1 MMSAELLEMC
11 RDFRQDME
19 ELKNQEKLYR
29 EMAASLS
36 VSSGS
41 SGGGSGKSDRTG
53 SFAMKIAGVTEM
65 IAIRHAMHEAEVQ
78 AGCMLIASLS
88 GLEAQ
93 ALHRYYICGDDFKL
107 IAKSLGYTV
116 EYIRRKRNQGVD
128 RLPGIVPESFLPRDY
143 EKKLRRYRAYVTRT
157 FGK

>member
-1 MMSAELLEMC
+1 MLSADLLEMC
-11 RDFRQDME
+11 RDYRRDME
-19 ELKNQEKLYR
+19 DLQNQEKLYR

-36 VSSGS
+36 ISSG

-53 SFAMKIAGVTEM
+53 SFALKIAGVTEM
-65 IAIRHAMHEAEVQ
+65 IDMRRAMHEAEVQ
-78 AGCMLIASLS
+78 AGCMLISSLS

-116 EYIRRKRNQGVD
+116 EYIRRKRNLGVD
-128 RLPGIVPESFLPRDY
+128 RLPQTVPEGFLPKDY
-143 EKKLRRYRAYVTRT
+143 EWKARKYSSYVTRT